1 MYAQVDKSSTLME
14 NVKNV
19 PNIPYQITNE
29 HNVSI
34 YAKKIKMWTK
44 MVHALT
50 YQILMNALNSREGRK
65 APGNVKLMSAQ
76 IPKKFWKMELV
87 RNVQNILEHKVM
99 KEKCAG
105 QINVINKRYY
115 YLMGSANN
123 VKSMD
128 ILLKTERN
136 VCLII
141 VDIDSIL
148 MKQGIVN
155 IVHYSQGHLF

>member
-1 MYAQVDKSSTLME
+1 
-14 NVKNV
+14 
-19 PNIPYQITNE
+19 
-29 HNVSI
+29 
-34 YAKKIKMWTK
+34 
-44 MVHALT
+44 
-50 YQILMNALNSREGRK
+50 
-65 APGNVKLMSAQ
+65 
-76 IPKKFWKMELV
+76 MELV
-87 RNVQNILEHKVM
+87 RNVQNIPEHKVM

-141 VDIDSIL
+141 VGIDSIL
-148 MKQGIVN
+148 MKQAIVN
-155 IVHYSQGHLF
+155 IVHYSQDHLF

>member
-1 MYAQVDKSSTLME
+1 
-14 NVKNV
+14 
-19 PNIPYQITNE
+19 
-29 HNVSI
+29 
-34 YAKKIKMWTK
+34 
-44 MVHALT
+44 
-50 YQILMNALNSREGRK
+50 
-65 APGNVKLMSAQ
+65 
-76 IPKKFWKMELV
+76 MELV
-87 RNVQNILEHKVM
+87 RNVQNIPEHKVM

-105 QINVINKRYY
+105 QINVISKRYY

-148 MKQGIVN
+148 MKEGIVN
-155 IVHYSQGHLF
+155 IVHYSQDHLF